1 MDNLCFDKRFVVTYF
16 NNCILMRNVILK
28 FFLNTGLGLGLEENW
43 PWPQRELALALASKR
58 TGLGLGLEDY
68 WHWPWPRRLL
78 ALALASN
85 MLSSNPS
92 LPATSVQSLEKAW
105 SRIWNP
111 LLSLARIKL
120 DNPKLQL
127 LANYRRRQQGH
138 VTTF

>member
-1 MDNLCFDKRFVVTYF
+1 VDNLCFDKRFVVTYF

-28 FFLNTGLGLGLEENW
+28 FFFKHW
-43 PWPQRELALALASKR
+43 PWPWPRRELALASKR
-58 TGLGLGLEDY
+58 TGIGLGLKEN
-68 WHWPWPRRLL
+68 WPWPWPRRLL

-111 LLSLARIKL
+111 LQSLARIKL